1 MNWFDIIL
9 LVLLVLSVLGGW
21 KSGLVRSV
29 FGWVALILGI
39 VLASHF
45 YRPLSE
51 TAFSHLFQR
60 GGGGLASV
68 LSFIVIFAVVVVIV
82 GILAIW
88 LDRLVTA
95 SILNWV
101 NRFGGAVFGLLTGC
115 IFLGALLAI
124 ALGFFGTQ
132 TFITESAIASLLVD
146 KFPAV
151 LVLLPGEFDVVRSF
165 FH

>member
-1 MNWFDIIL
+1 MNWLDIIL

-51 TAFSHLFQR
+51 TAFSHLFQP
-60 GGGGLASV
+60 GVASV

-82 GILAIW
+82 GILATW

-95 SILNWV
+95 SMLNWV
-101 NRFGGAVFGLLTGC
+101 NKFGGAVFGLLTGC

-151 LVLLPGEFDVVRSF
+151 LALLPGEFDAVRSF

>member
-1 MNWFDIIL
+1 MNWLDVIL
-9 LVLLVLSVLGGW
+9 LVLLTLSVLGGW

-29 FGWVALILGI
+29 FGWVALIVGI

-45 YRPLSE
+45 YHPLSE
-51 TAFSHLFQR
+51 SVFGRLFQP
-60 GGGGLASV
+60 GVASV

-82 GILAIW
+82 GILATW
-88 LDRLVTA
+88 LDKLVTA
-95 SILNWV
+95 SILNWI
-101 NRFGGAVFGLLTGC
+101 NKLGGAVFGLLTGC

-151 LVLLPGEFDVVRSF
+151 LALLPSEFDAVRSF
-165 FH
+165 FD